1 MKYAGAVLDL
11 LGVQNMVYLHDLR
24 NFPPDCRY
32 HDRLFSGDAV
42 ANYLWAWELFEK
54 EKKFTLVI
62 SPFNALFLA

>member
-42 ANYLWAWELFEK
+42 ANYLWAWEL
-54 EKKFTLVI
+54 KKS
-62 SPFNALFLA
+62 SP